1 MIQQQTLK
9 DYASSLPVSS
19 ASDRHTAGHFSM
31 LKLDEFSVESIEACE
46 VYCRKDFYKIMLV
59 TGDAT
64 CYLGDREY
72 VVKPTEYAIIFTNRE
87 VAYRWKV
94 HSGGGCSGYCCV
106 FTEDFL
112 PLHTYIRPA
121 DWTVFDPNGQCV
133 FHLNEQDK
141 DRFEGIFKRM
151 MAEQESSYSHKYDV
165 LFLYVLECIHA
176 AQRLEPVIEPN
187 YNSAAANLTK
197 SFKTLLAGQFP
208 LIEPT
213 QQLELRSAQ
222 DFADKLFVH
231 TNHLN
236 RALKVTTGFTTTKLI
251 TERIMQEASALLI
264 HSNWTISQISE
275 SLGFDEPTHFAHSF
289 RRYTGKTPSA
299 IRKLV

>member
-1 MIQQQTLK
+1 MVQQQTLK
-9 DYASSLPVSS
+9 DYSSSLPTGLDSES
-19 ASDRHTAGHFSM
+19 HTAGHFSVI
-31 LKLDEFSVESIEACE
+31 KLDDFSVESIEACA

-64 CYLGDREY
+64 CYLGNKEY
-72 VVKPTEYAIIFTNRE
+72 LIKPEEYTIIFTNRE
-87 VAYRWKV
+87 DAYRWKV
-94 HSGGGCSGYCCV
+94 HSGGCSGYCCV

-121 DWTVFDPNGQCV
+121 DWIIFDPNGQSV
-133 FHLNEQDK
+133 FNLNEKEK

-151 MAEQESSYSHKYDV
+151 VAEQESFYSHKYDV
-165 LFLYVLECIHA
+165 LFLYVLECIHS
-176 AQRLEPVIEPN
+176 AQKLEPEVESG
-187 YNSAAANLTK
+187 YNSAAGNLTK
-197 SFKTLLAGQFP
+197 SFKTILAGQFP
-208 LIEPT
+208 LIDPT

-236 RALKVTTGFTTTKLI
+236 RTLKLTTGFTTTQLI
-251 TERIMQEASALLI
+251 TERVMQEASALLI
-264 HSNWTISQISE
+264 HSNWTIRQISD
-275 SLGFDEPTHFAHSF
+275 SLGFDEPTHFTHSF